1 MNPRQP
7 TKTPRNLRRH
17 ETASS
22 LPPVL
27 FSLPN
32 LSDSTLASPVA
43 PRPEPI
49 ATVSTR
55 LPLGSPP
62 NDPTHARRD
71 ERQKEKSASLLNAA
85 IGFLAL
91 ALMLIGAKLYSD
103 RASESSRAAQ
113 RTSQINNAENPLAPP
128 PQTDSSF
135 HAIPE
140 RGIPERGIPERGII
154 ANVGPQRASYQ
165 VPLIPQTN
173 RSVSESDPS
182 EPQAHPSDKPTLE
195 ISEPLSYQTEGAQGQ
210 IQQAQFQAQALPEA
224 PQPVASL
231 PVASLPV
238 ASMPVASMP
247 VASMPVA
254 SLPVASMP
262 NGPALGSALGPG
274 AAPKTASPPAAFTPS
289 VPNTIPA
296 ASLNTRDMIRLR
308 QGKPVELTNREP
320 GSPSSVPLSGETYPP
335 VRQKYE
341 PLSLPQPQ
349 TLPTNNYKANSYNG
363 DFLPSR
369 PTSMEIPPPP
379 TPYQPIGTEPTQ

>member
-17 ETASS
+17 ETPSS

-32 LSDSTLASPVA
+32 LSDSTLATPVA
-43 PRPEPI
+43 PQPDPI

-55 LPLGSPP
+55 LPLVSPP
-62 NDPTHARRD
+62 NDPTHSRRD

-103 RASESSRAAQ
+103 RASESSRAAH
-113 RTSQINNAENPLAPP
+113 RTSQINNAENPLSTP

-135 HAIPE
+135 HANPE
-140 RGIPERGIPERGII
+140 RGIPEQGII
-154 ANVGPQRASYQ
+154 SNGGPQRASYQ
-165 VPLIPQTN
+165 VPLIPQPN
-173 RSVSESDPS
+173 RSVYEAEPS
-182 EPQAHPSDKPTLE
+182 KPQADPSDKPTLE

-210 IQQAQFQAQALPEA
+210 IQQAQFQAEALPQV
-224 PQPVASL
+224 PLPVASL

-238 ASMPVASMP
+238 ASL
-247 VASMPVA
+247 PVA
-254 SLPVASMP
+254 SLP
-262 NGPALGSALGPG
+262 NGPALGSTLGPG

-308 QGKPVELTNREP
+308 QGKPVEMTNREP
-320 GSPSSVPLSGETYPP
+320 GSPSSVQLSGETYPP

-349 TLPTNNYKANSYNG
+349 TLPTNNYNAKSYNTNSYNG

>member
-1 MNPRQP
+1 
-7 TKTPRNLRRH
+7 
-17 ETASS
+17 
-22 LPPVL
+22 
-27 FSLPN
+27 
-32 LSDSTLASPVA
+32 
-43 PRPEPI
+43 
-49 ATVSTR
+49 
-55 LPLGSPP
+55 LPLVSPP
-62 NDPTHARRD
+62 NDPTHSRRD

-103 RASESSRAAQ
+103 RASESSRAAH
-113 RTSQINNAENPLAPP
+113 RTSQINNAENPLSTP

-140 RGIPERGIPERGII
+140 RGIPEQGII
-154 ANVGPQRASYQ
+154 SNGGPQRASYQ
-165 VPLIPQTN
+165 VPLIPQPN
-173 RSVSESDPS
+173 RSVYEAEPS
-182 EPQAHPSDKPTLE
+182 KPQADPSDKPTLE

-210 IQQAQFQAQALPEA
+210 IQQAQFQAEALPQV
-224 PQPVASL
+224 PLPVASL

-238 ASMPVASMP
+238 ASL
-247 VASMPVA
+247 PVA
-254 SLPVASMP
+254 SLP
-262 NGPALGSALGPG
+262 NGPALGSTLGPG
-274 AAPKTASPPAAFTPS
+274 AAPKTASPPASPPAAFTPS

-308 QGKPVELTNREP
+308 QGKPVEMTNREP
-320 GSPSSVPLSGETYPP
+320 GSPSSVQLSGETYPP

-349 TLPTNNYKANSYNG
+349 TLPTNNYNAKSYNTNSYNG

-369 PTSMEIPPPP
+369 PTSMEIPTPP

>member
-17 ETASS
+17 ETPSS

-32 LSDSTLASPVA
+32 LSETTTATPVA
-43 PRPEPI
+43 PKPEPI

-55 LPLGSPP
+55 LPLVSPP
-62 NDPTHARRD
+62 NDSPQARRD

-91 ALMLIGAKLYSD
+91 AMMLIGAKIYSD

-113 RTSQINNAENPLAPP
+113 RTNRTNNADNSVSPP
-128 PQTDSSF
+128 PQTASTF
-135 HAIPE
+135 QANPE

-154 ANVGPQRASYQ
+154 TNVGPQRASYQ
-165 VPLIPQTN
+165 VPLIPQPN

-182 EPQAHPSDKPTLE
+182 KPQADPSDKPTLE
-195 ISEPLSYQTEGAQGQ
+195 ISEPLSYQPLSPLNYQPEANHGP
-210 IQQAQFQAQALPEA
+210 IQQAQFQSEALPLDPLPIA
-224 PQPVASL
+224 SLPVASL

-238 ASMPVASMP
+238 AS
-247 VASMPVA
+247 
-254 SLPVASMP
+254 LP
-262 NGPALGSALGPG
+262 NGSALGPALGPG
-274 AAPKTASPPAAFTPS
+274 AAPKTASSQTGPPAAFTPS
-289 VPNTIPA
+289 VQNAIPA

-308 QGKPVELTNREP
+308 QGKPVEMTNREP
-320 GSPSSVPLSGETYPP
+320 GSPSSVQLSGETYPP
-335 VRQKYE
+335 VRQKYQ

-349 TLPTNNYKANSYNG
+349 TLPTNSYNG
-363 DFLPSR
+363 EFLPRS

>member
-17 ETASS
+17 ETPSS

-32 LSDSTLASPVA
+32 LSETTTATPVA
-43 PRPEPI
+43 PKPEPI

-55 LPLGSPP
+55 LPLVSPP
-62 NDPTHARRD
+62 NDSPQARRE

-91 ALMLIGAKLYSD
+91 AMMLIGAKIYSD

-113 RTSQINNAENPLAPP
+113 RTNRTNNADNSVSPP
-128 PQTDSSF
+128 PQTASTF
-135 HAIPE
+135 QANPE

-154 ANVGPQRASYQ
+154 TNVGPQRASYQ
-165 VPLIPQTN
+165 VPLIPQPN

-182 EPQAHPSDKPTLE
+182 KPQADPSDKPTLE
-195 ISEPLSYQTEGAQGQ
+195 ISEPLSYQPLSPLNYQPEANHGP
-210 IQQAQFQAQALPEA
+210 IQQAQFQSEALPLDPLPIA
-224 PQPVASL
+224 SLPVASL

-238 ASMPVASMP
+238 AS
-247 VASMPVA
+247 
-254 SLPVASMP
+254 LP
-262 NGPALGSALGPG
+262 NGSALGPALGPG
-274 AAPKTASPPAAFTPS
+274 AAPKTASSQTGPPAAFTPS
-289 VPNTIPA
+289 VQNAIPA

-308 QGKPVELTNREP
+308 QGKPVEMTNREP
-320 GSPSSVPLSGETYPP
+320 GSPSSVQLSGETYPP
-335 VRQKYE
+335 VRQKYQ

-349 TLPTNNYKANSYNG
+349 TLPTNSYNG
-363 DFLPSR
+363 EFLPRS

>member
-17 ETASS
+17 ETPSS

-32 LSDSTLASPVA
+32 LSETTTATPVA
-43 PRPEPI
+43 PKPEPI

-55 LPLGSPP
+55 LPLVSPP
-62 NDPTHARRD
+62 NDSPQARRD

-91 ALMLIGAKLYSD
+91 AMMLIGAKIYSD

-113 RTSQINNAENPLAPP
+113 RTNRTNNADNSVSPP
-128 PQTDSSF
+128 PQTASTF
-135 HAIPE
+135 QAN
-140 RGIPERGIPERGII
+140 PERGIPERGII
-154 ANVGPQRASYQ
+154 TNVGPQRASYQ
-165 VPLIPQTN
+165 VPLIPQPN

-182 EPQAHPSDKPTLE
+182 KPQAEPSDKPTLE
-195 ISEPLSYQTEGAQGQ
+195 ISEPLSYHPLSPLNYQPEANHGP
-210 IQQAQFQAQALPEA
+210 IQQAQFQSEALPLDPLPIA
-224 PQPVASL
+224 SLPVASL

-238 ASMPVASMP
+238 AS
-247 VASMPVA
+247 
-254 SLPVASMP
+254 LP
-262 NGPALGSALGPG
+262 NGSALGPALGPG
-274 AAPKTASPPAAFTPS
+274 AAPKTASSQTGPPAAFTPS
-289 VPNTIPA
+289 VQNAIPA

-308 QGKPVELTNREP
+308 QGKPVEMTNREP
-320 GSPSSVPLSGETYPP
+320 GSPSSVQLSGETYPP
-335 VRQKYE
+335 VRQKYQ

-349 TLPTNNYKANSYNG
+349 TLPTNSYNG
-363 DFLPSR
+363 EFLPRS

>member
-17 ETASS
+17 ETPSS

-32 LSDSTLASPVA
+32 LSDSTLATPVA
-43 PRPEPI
+43 PQPDPI

-55 LPLGSPP
+55 LPLVSPP
-62 NDPTHARRD
+62 NDPTHSRRD

-103 RASESSRAAQ
+103 RASESSRAAH
-113 RTSQINNAENPLAPP
+113 RTSQINNAENPLSTP

-135 HAIPE
+135 HAN
-140 RGIPERGIPERGII
+140 PERGII
-154 ANVGPQRASYQ
+154 SNGGPQRASYQ
-165 VPLIPQTN
+165 VPLIPQPN
-173 RSVSESDPS
+173 RSVSEAEPS
-182 EPQAHPSDKPTLE
+182 KPQADPSDKATLE

-210 IQQAQFQAQALPEA
+210 IQQAQFQAEALPQVPLPVA
-224 PQPVASL
+224 LLPVASL

-238 ASMPVASMP
+238 AS
-247 VASMPVA
+247 
-254 SLPVASMP
+254 LP
-262 NGPALGSALGPG
+262 NGPALGSTLGPG
-274 AAPKTASPPAAFTPS
+274 AAPKTAIPPASPPAAFTPS

-308 QGKPVELTNREP
+308 QGKPVEMTNREP
-320 GSPSSVPLSGETYPP
+320 GSPSSVQLSGETYPP

-349 TLPTNNYKANSYNG
+349 TLPTNNYNAKSYNTNSYNG

-369 PTSMEIPPPP
+369 PTSMEIPTPP

>member
-17 ETASS
+17 ETPSS

-32 LSDSTLASPVA
+32 LSDSTLATPVA
-43 PRPEPI
+43 PQPDPI

-55 LPLGSPP
+55 LPLVSPP

-113 RTSQINNAENPLAPP
+113 RTSQIKNAENSLSTP

-135 HAIPE
+135 HANPQ
-140 RGIPERGIPERGII
+140 RGIPEQGIPEQGII
-154 ANVGPQRASYQ
+154 SNGGPQRASYQ
-165 VPLIPQTN
+165 VPLIPQAN
-173 RSVSESDPS
+173 RSVYAAEPSKPQSD
-182 EPQAHPSDKPTLE
+182 PSDKPTLE

-210 IQQAQFQAQALPEA
+210 IQQAQFQAEALPQV
-224 PQPVASL
+224 PLPVASL

-238 ASMPVASMP
+238 ASL
-247 VASMPVA
+247 PVA
-254 SLPVASMP
+254 SLP
-262 NGPALGSALGPG
+262 NGPALGSTLGPG
-274 AAPKTASPPAAFTPS
+274 AAPKTASPPASPPAAFTPS

-308 QGKPVELTNREP
+308 QGKPVEMTNREP
-320 GSPSSVPLSGETYPP
+320 GSPSSVQLSGETYPP

-349 TLPTNNYKANSYNG
+349 TLPTNSYNAKSYNTNSYNG

-369 PTSMEIPPPP
+369 PTSMEIPTPP

>member
-17 ETASS
+17 ETPSS

-32 LSDSTLASPVA
+32 LSETTTATPVA
-43 PRPEPI
+43 PKPEPI

-55 LPLGSPP
+55 LPLVSPP
-62 NDPTHARRD
+62 NDSSQARRE

-91 ALMLIGAKLYSD
+91 AMMLIGAKIYSD

-113 RTSQINNAENPLAPP
+113 RTNRTNNADNSVSPP
-128 PQTDSSF
+128 PQTASTF
-135 HAIPE
+135 QANPE

-154 ANVGPQRASYQ
+154 TNVGPQRASYQ
-165 VPLIPQTN
+165 VPLIPQPN

-182 EPQAHPSDKPTLE
+182 KPQADPSDKPTLE
-195 ISEPLSYQTEGAQGQ
+195 ISEPLSYQPLSPLNYQPEANHGP
-210 IQQAQFQAQALPEA
+210 IQQAQFQSEALPLDPLPIA
-224 PQPVASL
+224 SLPVASL

-238 ASMPVASMP
+238 AS
-247 VASMPVA
+247 
-254 SLPVASMP
+254 LP
-262 NGPALGSALGPG
+262 NGSALGPALGPG
-274 AAPKTASPPAAFTPS
+274 AAPKTASSQTGPPAAFTPS
-289 VPNTIPA
+289 VQNAIPA

-308 QGKPVELTNREP
+308 QGKPVEMTNREP
-320 GSPSSVPLSGETYPP
+320 GSPSSVQLSGETYPP
-335 VRQKYE
+335 VRQKYQ

-349 TLPTNNYKANSYNG
+349 TLPTNSYNG
-363 DFLPSR
+363 EFLPRS

>member
-17 ETASS
+17 ETPSS

-32 LSDSTLASPVA
+32 LSDSTLATPVA
-43 PRPEPI
+43 PQPDPI

-55 LPLGSPP
+55 LPLVSPP

-103 RASESSRAAQ
+103 RASESSRAAH
-113 RTSQINNAENPLAPP
+113 RTSQINNAENPLSTP

-140 RGIPERGIPERGII
+140 RGIPEQGISERGISERGII
-154 ANVGPQRASYQ
+154 SNGGPQRASYQ
-165 VPLIPQTN
+165 VPLIPQPN
-173 RSVSESDPS
+173 RSVSEAEPS
-182 EPQAHPSDKPTLE
+182 KPQADPSDKPTLE

-210 IQQAQFQAQALPEA
+210 IQQAQFQAEALPQD
-224 PQPVASL
+224 PL

-238 ASMPVASMP
+238 ASMPVASM
-247 VASMPVA
+247 
-254 SLPVASMP
+254 PVASMP

-274 AAPKTASPPAAFTPS
+274 AAPKTASPPASPPAAFTPS

-308 QGKPVELTNREP
+308 QGKPVEMTNREP
-320 GSPSSVPLSGETYPP
+320 GSPSSVQLSGETYPP

-349 TLPTNNYKANSYNG
+349 TLPTNNYNAKSYNTNSYNG

-369 PTSMEIPPPP
+369 PTSMEIPTPP

>member
-17 ETASS
+17 ETPSS

-32 LSDSTLASPVA
+32 LSETTTATPVA
-43 PRPEPI
+43 PKPEPI

-55 LPLGSPP
+55 LPLVSPP
-62 NDPTHARRD
+62 NDSSQARRD

-91 ALMLIGAKLYSD
+91 AMMLIGAKIYSD

-113 RTSQINNAENPLAPP
+113 RTNRTNNADNSVSPP
-128 PQTDSSF
+128 PQTASTF
-135 HAIPE
+135 QANPE

-154 ANVGPQRASYQ
+154 TNVGPQRASYQ
-165 VPLIPQTN
+165 VPLIPQPN

-182 EPQAHPSDKPTLE
+182 KPQADPSDKPTLE
-195 ISEPLSYQTEGAQGQ
+195 ISEPLSYQPLSPLNYQPEANHGP
-210 IQQAQFQAQALPEA
+210 IQQAQFQSEALPLDPLPIA
-224 PQPVASL
+224 SLPVASL

-238 ASMPVASMP
+238 AS
-247 VASMPVA
+247 
-254 SLPVASMP
+254 LP
-262 NGPALGSALGPG
+262 NGSALGPALGPG
-274 AAPKTASPPAAFTPS
+274 AAPKTASSQTGPPAAFTPS
-289 VPNTIPA
+289 VQNAIPA

-308 QGKPVELTNREP
+308 QGKPVEMTNREP
-320 GSPSSVPLSGETYPP
+320 GSPSSVQLSGETYPP
-335 VRQKYE
+335 VRQKYQ

-349 TLPTNNYKANSYNG
+349 TLPTNSYNG
-363 DFLPSR
+363 EFLPRS

>member
-17 ETASS
+17 ETPSS

-32 LSDSTLASPVA
+32 LSDSTLATPVA
-43 PRPEPI
+43 PQPDPI

-55 LPLGSPP
+55 LPLVSPP

-103 RASESSRAAQ
+103 RASESSRAAH
-113 RTSQINNAENPLAPP
+113 RTSQINNAENPLSTP

-135 HAIPE
+135 HAN
-140 RGIPERGIPERGII
+140 PERGII
-154 ANVGPQRASYQ
+154 SNGGPQRASYQ
-165 VPLIPQTN
+165 VPLIPQPN
-173 RSVSESDPS
+173 RSVYEAEPSKPQSD
-182 EPQAHPSDKPTLE
+182 PSDKPTLE

-210 IQQAQFQAQALPEA
+210 IQQAQFQAEALPQV
-224 PQPVASL
+224 PLPVASL

-238 ASMPVASMP
+238 ASL
-247 VASMPVA
+247 PVA
-254 SLPVASMP
+254 SLP
-262 NGPALGSALGPG
+262 NGPALGSTLGPG
-274 AAPKTASPPAAFTPS
+274 AAPKTASPPASPPAAFTPS

-308 QGKPVELTNREP
+308 QGKPVEMTNREP
-320 GSPSSVPLSGETYPP
+320 GSPSSVQLSGETYPP

-349 TLPTNNYKANSYNG
+349 TLPTNNYNAKSYNTNSYNG

-369 PTSMEIPPPP
+369 PTSMEIPTPP

>member
-17 ETASS
+17 ETPSS

-113 RTSQINNAENPLAPP
+113 RTSQINNAENPLSPP

-165 VPLIPQTN
+165 VPLIPQAN

-182 EPQAHPSDKPTLE
+182 EPQADPSDKPTLE

-238 ASMPVASMP
+238 V
-247 VASMPVA
+247 
-254 SLPVASMP
+254 SMP
-262 NGPALGSALGPG
+262 NGPALGPG

-341 PLSLPQPQ
+341 PLSVPQSQ

>member
-17 ETASS
+17 ETPSS

-32 LSDSTLASPVA
+32 LSETTTATPVA
-43 PRPEPI
+43 PKPEPI

-55 LPLGSPP
+55 LPLVSPP
-62 NDPTHARRD
+62 NDSSQARREERRD

-91 ALMLIGAKLYSD
+91 ALVLIGAKLYSD

-113 RTSQINNAENPLAPP
+113 RTNRTNNADNSVSPP
-128 PQTDSSF
+128 PQTASTF
-135 HAIPE
+135 QANPE

-154 ANVGPQRASYQ
+154 TNVGPQRASYQ
-165 VPLIPQTN
+165 VPLIPQPN

-182 EPQAHPSDKPTLE
+182 KPQADPSDKPTLE
-195 ISEPLSYQTEGAQGQ
+195 ISEPLSYQPLSPLNYQPEANHGP
-210 IQQAQFQAQALPEA
+210 IQQAQFQSEALPLDPLPIA
-224 PQPVASL
+224 SLPVASL

-238 ASMPVASMP
+238 AS
-247 VASMPVA
+247 
-254 SLPVASMP
+254 LP
-262 NGPALGSALGPG
+262 NGSALGPALGPG
-274 AAPKTASPPAAFTPS
+274 AAPKTASSQTGPPAAFTPS
-289 VPNTIPA
+289 VQNAIPA

-308 QGKPVELTNREP
+308 QGKPVEMTNREP
-320 GSPSSVPLSGETYPP
+320 GSPSSVQLSGETYPP
-335 VRQKYE
+335 VRQKYQ

-349 TLPTNNYKANSYNG
+349 TLPTNSYNG
-363 DFLPSR
+363 EFLPRS

>member
-17 ETASS
+17 ETPSS

-32 LSDSTLASPVA
+32 LSDSTLATPVA
-43 PRPEPI
+43 PQPDPI

-55 LPLGSPP
+55 LPLVSLP

-103 RASESSRAAQ
+103 RASESSRAAH
-113 RTSQINNAENPLAPP
+113 RTSQINNAENPLSTP

-135 HAIPE
+135 HANPQRGIPQRGIPQ
-140 RGIPERGIPERGII
+140 RGIPEQGII
-154 ANVGPQRASYQ
+154 ANGGPQRASYQ
-165 VPLIPQTN
+165 VPFIPQAN
-173 RSVSESDPS
+173 RSVYAAEPSKPQSD
-182 EPQAHPSDKPTLE
+182 PSDKPTLE

-210 IQQAQFQAQALPEA
+210 IQQAQFQAEALPQV
-224 PQPVASL
+224 PLPVASL

-238 ASMPVASMP
+238 ASL
-247 VASMPVA
+247 PVA
-254 SLPVASMP
+254 SLP
-262 NGPALGSALGPG
+262 NGPALGSTLGPG
-274 AAPKTASPPAAFTPS
+274 AAPKTASPPASPPAAFTPS

-308 QGKPVELTNREP
+308 QGKPVEMTNREP
-320 GSPSSVPLSGETYPP
+320 GSPSSVQLSGETYPP

-349 TLPTNNYKANSYNG
+349 TLPTNSYNG

-369 PTSMEIPPPP
+369 PTSMEIPTPP

>member
-17 ETASS
+17 ETPSS

-32 LSDSTLASPVA
+32 LSETTTATPVA
-43 PRPEPI
+43 PKPEPI

-55 LPLGSPP
+55 LPLVSPP
-62 NDPTHARRD
+62 NDSSQARRD

-91 ALMLIGAKLYSD
+91 AMMLIGAKIYSD

-113 RTSQINNAENPLAPP
+113 RTNRTNNADNSVSPP
-128 PQTDSSF
+128 PQTASTF
-135 HAIPE
+135 QANPE

-154 ANVGPQRASYQ
+154 TNVGPQRASYQ
-165 VPLIPQTN
+165 VPLIPQPN
-173 RSVSESDPS
+173 PSVSESDPS
-182 EPQAHPSDKPTLE
+182 KPQVDPSDKPTLE
-195 ISEPLSYQTEGAQGQ
+195 ISEPLSYQPLSPLSYQSEATQGP
-210 IQQAQFQAQALPEA
+210 IQQAQFQSEALPLD
-224 PQPVASL
+224 PLPVASL

-238 ASMPVASMP
+238 AS
-247 VASMPVA
+247 
-254 SLPVASMP
+254 LPS
-262 NGPALGSALGPG
+262 GSALGSALGPG
-274 AAPKTASPPAAFTPS
+274 AAPKTASSQTGPPAAFTPS
-289 VPNTIPA
+289 VQNAIPA

-308 QGKPVELTNREP
+308 QGKPVEMTNREP
-320 GSPSSVPLSGETYPP
+320 GSPSSVQLSGETYPP
-335 VRQKYE
+335 VRQKYQ

-349 TLPTNNYKANSYNG
+349 TLPTNSYNG
-363 DFLPSR
+363 EFLPRS

>member
-17 ETASS
+17 ETPSS

-32 LSDSTLASPVA
+32 LSDSILATPVA
-43 PRPEPI
+43 PQPDPI

-55 LPLGSPP
+55 LPLVSPP
-62 NDPTHARRD
+62 NDPTHSRRD

-103 RASESSRAAQ
+103 RASESSRAAH
-113 RTSQINNAENPLAPP
+113 RTSQINNAENPLSTP

-140 RGIPERGIPERGII
+140 RGIPEQGISERGII
-154 ANVGPQRASYQ
+154 SNGGPQRASYQ
-165 VPLIPQTN
+165 VPLIPQPN
-173 RSVSESDPS
+173 RSVYEAEPS
-182 EPQAHPSDKPTLE
+182 KPQADSSDKPTLE

-210 IQQAQFQAQALPEA
+210 IQQAQFQAEALPQD
-224 PQPVASL
+224 PLPVASL

-238 ASMPVASMP
+238 AS
-247 VASMPVA
+247 
-254 SLPVASMP
+254 LP
-262 NGPALGSALGPG
+262 NGAALGSTLGPG
-274 AAPKTASPPAAFTPS
+274 AAPKTASPPASPPAAFTPS

-308 QGKPVELTNREP
+308 QGKPVEMTNREP
-320 GSPSSVPLSGETYPP
+320 GSPSSVQLSGETYPP

-349 TLPTNNYKANSYNG
+349 TLPTNSYNAKSYNTNSYNG

-369 PTSMEIPPPP
+369 PTSMEIPTPP

>member
-17 ETASS
+17 ETPSS

-32 LSDSTLASPVA
+32 LSETTTATPVA
-43 PRPEPI
+43 PKPEPI

-55 LPLGSPP
+55 LPLVSPP
-62 NDPTHARRD
+62 NDSPQARRD

-91 ALMLIGAKLYSD
+91 AMMLIGAKIYSD

-113 RTSQINNAENPLAPP
+113 RTNRTNNADNSVSPP
-128 PQTDSSF
+128 PQTASTF
-135 HAIPE
+135 QAN
-140 RGIPERGIPERGII
+140 PERGIPERGII
-154 ANVGPQRASYQ
+154 TNVGPQRASYQ
-165 VPLIPQTN
+165 VPLIPQPN

-182 EPQAHPSDKPTLE
+182 KPQADPSDKPTLE
-195 ISEPLSYQTEGAQGQ
+195 ISEPLSYQPLSPLNYQPEANHGP
-210 IQQAQFQAQALPEA
+210 IQQAQFQSEALPLDPLPIA
-224 PQPVASL
+224 SLPVASL

-238 ASMPVASMP
+238 AS
-247 VASMPVA
+247 
-254 SLPVASMP
+254 LP
-262 NGPALGSALGPG
+262 NGSALGPALGPG
-274 AAPKTASPPAAFTPS
+274 AAPKTASSQTGPPAAFTPS
-289 VPNTIPA
+289 VQNAIPA

-308 QGKPVELTNREP
+308 QGKPVEMTNREP
-320 GSPSSVPLSGETYPP
+320 GSPSSVQLSGETYPP
-335 VRQKYE
+335 VRQKYQ

-349 TLPTNNYKANSYNG
+349 TLPTNSYNG
-363 DFLPSR
+363 EFLPRS

>member
-17 ETASS
+17 ETPSS

-32 LSDSTLASPVA
+32 LSDSTLATPVA
-43 PRPEPI
+43 PQPDPI

-55 LPLGSPP
+55 LPLVSPP
-62 NDPTHARRD
+62 NDPTHSRRD

-103 RASESSRAAQ
+103 RASESSRAAH
-113 RTSQINNAENPLAPP
+113 RTSQINNAENPLSTP
-128 PQTDSSF
+128 PQTDSLF

-140 RGIPERGIPERGII
+140 RGIPEQGII
-154 ANVGPQRASYQ
+154 SNGGPQRASYQ
-165 VPLIPQTN
+165 VPLIPQPN
-173 RSVSESDPS
+173 RSVYEAEPS
-182 EPQAHPSDKPTLE
+182 KPQADPSDKPTLE
-195 ISEPLSYQTEGAQGQ
+195 ISEPLSYQTEGVQGQ
-210 IQQAQFQAQALPEA
+210 IQQAQFQAEALPQV
-224 PQPVASL
+224 PLPVASL
-231 PVASLPV
+231 PVASLP
-238 ASMPVASMP
+238 
-247 VASMPVA
+247 
-254 SLPVASMP
+254 
-262 NGPALGSALGPG
+262 NGPALGSTLGPG
-274 AAPKTASPPAAFTPS
+274 AAPKTASPPASPPAAFTPS

-308 QGKPVELTNREP
+308 QGKPVEMTNREP
-320 GSPSSVPLSGETYPP
+320 GSPSSVQLSGETYPP

-349 TLPTNNYKANSYNG
+349 TLPTNNYNAKSYNTTSYNG

-369 PTSMEIPPPP
+369 PTSMEIPTPP

>member
-17 ETASS
+17 ETPSS

-32 LSDSTLASPVA
+32 LSDSTLATPVA
-43 PRPEPI
+43 PQPDPI

-55 LPLGSPP
+55 LPLVSPP
-62 NDPTHARRD
+62 NDPTHSRRD

-91 ALMLIGAKLYSD
+91 ALVLIGAKLYSD
-103 RASESSRAAQ
+103 RTSESSRAAH
-113 RTSQINNAENPLAPP
+113 RTSQINNAENPLSPP

-135 HAIPE
+135 HA
-140 RGIPERGIPERGII
+140 IPERGIPERGII

-165 VPLIPQTN
+165 VPLIPQPN
-173 RSVSESDPS
+173 RSVYEAEPS
-182 EPQAHPSDKPTLE
+182 KPQADPSDKPTLE

-210 IQQAQFQAQALPEA
+210 IQQAQFQAEALPQD
-224 PQPVASL
+224 PLPVASL

-238 ASMPVASMP
+238 AS
-247 VASMPVA
+247 
-254 SLPVASMP
+254 LPNGSAL
-262 NGPALGSALGPG
+262 GPALGSALGPG

-308 QGKPVELTNREP
+308 QGKPVEMTNREP
-320 GSPSSVPLSGETYPP
+320 GSPSSVQLSGETYPP

-349 TLPTNNYKANSYNG
+349 TLPTNNYNAKSYNTNSYNG

-369 PTSMEIPPPP
+369 PTSMEIPTPP

>member
-7 TKTPRNLRRH
+7 TKTLRNLRRH
-17 ETASS
+17 ETPSS

-32 LSDSTLASPVA
+32 LSDSTLATPVA
-43 PRPEPI
+43 PQPDPI

-55 LPLGSPP
+55 LPLVSPP
-62 NDPTHARRD
+62 NDPTHASRD

-103 RASESSRAAQ
+103 RASESLRAAH
-113 RTSQINNAENPLAPP
+113 RTSKTNNAENPLSTP

-135 HAIPE
+135 HANPQ
-140 RGIPERGIPERGII
+140 RGIPEQGII
-154 ANVGPQRASYQ
+154 SNGGPQRASYQ
-165 VPLIPQTN
+165 VPLVPQPS
-173 RSVSESDPS
+173 RSVSEAEPS
-182 EPQAHPSDKPTLE
+182 KPQADPSDKATLE

-210 IQQAQFQAQALPEA
+210 IQQAQFQAEALPQA
-224 PQPVASL
+224 PL
-231 PVASLPV
+231 PVASLPNGS
-238 ASMPVASMP
+238 A
-247 VASMPVA
+247 
-254 SLPVASMP
+254 L
-262 NGPALGSALGPG
+262 GPALGSALGPALGPG

-308 QGKPVELTNREP
+308 QGKPVEMTNREP
-320 GSPSSVPLSGETYPP
+320 GSPSSVQLSGETYPP

-349 TLPTNNYKANSYNG
+349 TLPTKSYNG
-363 DFLPSR
+363 EFLPRS

>member
-17 ETASS
+17 ETPSS

-32 LSDSTLASPVA
+32 LSETTTATPVA
-43 PRPEPI
+43 PKPEPI

-55 LPLGSPP
+55 LPLVSPP
-62 NDPTHARRD
+62 NDSPQARRD

-91 ALMLIGAKLYSD
+91 AMMLIGAKIYSD

-113 RTSQINNAENPLAPP
+113 RTNRTNNADNSVSPP
-128 PQTDSSF
+128 PQTASTF
-135 HAIPE
+135 QAN
-140 RGIPERGIPERGII
+140 PERGIPERGII
-154 ANVGPQRASYQ
+154 TNVGPQRASYQ
-165 VPLIPQTN
+165 VPLIPQPN

-182 EPQAHPSDKPTLE
+182 KPQADPSDKPTLE
-195 ISEPLSYQTEGAQGQ
+195 ISEPLSYQPLSPLSYQSEATQGP
-210 IQQAQFQAQALPEA
+210 IQQAQFQSEALPLDPLPIA
-224 PQPVASL
+224 SLPVASL

-238 ASMPVASMP
+238 AS
-247 VASMPVA
+247 
-254 SLPVASMP
+254 LP
-262 NGPALGSALGPG
+262 NGSALGPALGPG
-274 AAPKTASPPAAFTPS
+274 AAPKTASSQTGPPAAFTPS
-289 VPNTIPA
+289 VQNAIPA

-308 QGKPVELTNREP
+308 QGKPVEMTNREP
-320 GSPSSVPLSGETYPP
+320 GSPSSVQLSGETYPP
-335 VRQKYE
+335 VRQKYQ

-349 TLPTNNYKANSYNG
+349 TLPTNSYNG
-363 DFLPSR
+363 EFLPRS